1 MLLWLASYPRS
12 GNTFVRVLLRQVYGI
27 STYDL
32 HEPNPDRPEYEAI
45 IGNATLDAPLSALDR
60 DGRYHIVKTHNL
72 PEEDYPA
79 IYLVRDGRDALVSYA
94 RFVLP
99 MQHAGNRD
107 EYLKLL
113 RHLIE
118 TTGSYGGWSANV
130 QAWMAR
136 RKPTVVVRF
145 DDLIERPL
153 EELRRAVAAIGMR
166 APEKQVEDLPSF
178 ADLQKLGPHFF
189 RKGRTGAWREEM
201 PDDLH
206 RLFWQCHGETMR
218 ALGYRDA
225 EPAPAALVGKPIAP
239 GEIVTLGNGRR
250 ESVVLGPGW
259 GQAEEWGTWSV
270 GRRASLRL
278 VVLRGGA
285 APVDVD
291 LGYRSFIEGGRAL
304 NVSCRAAGRVISS
317 WTCTPA
323 EWRGTRSIHI
333 PAGAVSAEGIVNLE
347 FEMSEPQSPAELGLG
362 QDTRKLGIGVE
373 FIRLARS

>member
-12 GNTFVRVLLRQVYGI
+12 GNTFVRVLLKQVYGI

-45 IGNATLDAPLSALDR
+45 IGNATLDTPLPVLDR
-60 DGRYHIVKTHNL
+60 DDCYHIVKSHNL

-99 MQHAGNRD
+99 KQQAEDRD

-118 TTGSYGGWSANV
+118 TTGSYGGWSGNV
-130 QAWMAR
+130 RAWMAR
-136 RKPTVVVRF
+136 RTPTVVVRF
-145 DDLIERPL
+145 DDLVERPL
-153 EELRRAVAAIGMR
+153 DELRRALATIGMR
-166 APEKQVEDLPSF
+166 APEKNVGDLPRF

-206 RLFWQCHGETMR
+206 RLFWLRHGETMR
-218 ALGYRDA
+218 ALGYLDA
-225 EPAPAALVGKPIAP
+225 EPAPAELAGKPIAA
-239 GEIVTLGNGRR
+239 GERVTLGSGGGN
-250 ESVVLGPGW
+250 SVMLGPGW
-259 GQAEEWGTWSV
+259 GEREEWGTWSV
-270 GRRASLRL
+270 GRRALLRL
-278 VVLRGGA
+278 VIPRGSA
-285 APVDVD
+285 APVDID

-304 NVSCRAAGRVISS
+304 NVTCRAAGQVISS

-323 EWRGTRSIHI
+323 EWRGTRAIHI
-333 PAGAVSAEGIVNLE
+333 PPEAVNAEGIVNLE
-347 FEMSEPQSPAELGLG
+347 FEMSEPKSPADLGLG
-362 QDTRKLGIGVE
+362 QDTRELGIGIE
-373 FIRLARS
+373 FIRLARP